1 MQLDELLTRLDGVK
15 RSGEAG
21 FVARCPAHEDHRQS
35 LSVGTGDDG
44 RLLLTCFAGCETES
58 ICGAIG
64 ITLADL
70 FQEKSSGN
78 GQRKIAQTYDYTDER
93 GELLFQVVRFEPKD
107 FRQRRPDGSGGW
119 EWRLGSARRVLYHL
133 PQVLAAITAGA
144 PVYVVE
150 GEKDADALAELG
162 LAATCNPAGAGKW
175 RGEYTEA
182 LSGAKV
188 VIVADK
194 DEPGRKHAFAVA
206 ASLAGRAADISIV
219 EAAEGKDASD
229 HLDAGYTP
237 SELVTCRGGQDAG
250 ASSGLPAVTLADLM
264 ASAPERPK
272 YVLWGYIARGAI
284 TEVAAKPKVGKTRF
298 VMEAVARILHGDDFL
313 DHATEVCRV
322 LYMTEES
329 RGSFIAGAKRSGM
342 HSAGDA
348 CHVLMRGSV
357 RSLAW
362 DQIGELVLAYCD
374 QHKLDLVITDTL
386 SDWAG
391 LRGDDEN
398 SAGAALAAM
407 APLRALADSGRA
419 VVAIRHER
427 KGIGDIGESARGSSA
442 FGGAMD
448 ILVSLRRT
456 RGRGH
461 DNRRELHAV
470 GRFDEAPAAVTIELG
485 EGGYQMVM
493 ENAEGRKREVE
504 LQIMEVL
511 PMGEQWALTEAELCE
526 RLEIGHPTMRR
537 ALKGLVVRDV
547 ILAGKHTRPDGFG
560 QVAVYWR
567 GEAE

>member
-1 MQLDELLTRLDGVK
+1 MLLDELLSRLDGVK

-35 LSVGTGDDG
+35 LSVGMGDDG
-44 RLLLTCFAGCETES
+44 RLLVTCFAGCDTEAV
-58 ICGAIG
+58 CGALG
-64 ITLADL
+64 VALADL
-70 FQEKSSGN
+70 FPEKQNGN
-78 GQRKIAQTYDYTDER
+78 GQRKIVATYDYVDES
-93 GELLFQVVRFEPKD
+93 GELLFQVVRFTPKD
-107 FRQRRPDGSGGW
+107 FRQRKPNGSGGW
-119 EWRLGSARRVLYHL
+119 EWKLAGTRRVLYRL
-133 PQVLAAITAGA
+133 PQVLAAIAGGEL
-144 PVYVVE
+144 VYVVE

-162 LAATCNPAGAGKW
+162 LTATCNAAGAGKW
-175 RGEYTEA
+175 RDEYTTA

-219 EAAEGKDASD
+219 EAVEGKDASD
-229 HLDAGYTP
+229 HLDAGYTT
-237 SELVTCRGGQDAG
+237 SEFVACRGGQDA
-250 ASSGLPAVTLADLM
+250 APATTLPAVTLADLM
-264 ASAPERPK
+264 ASAPERPE
-272 YVLWGYIARGAI
+272 YVLFGYVARGAI

-298 VMEAVARILHGDDFL
+298 VMEAVARILAGEEYIG
-313 DHATEVCRV
+313 HATFACRV

-329 RGSFIAGAKRSGM
+329 RGSFVAGAKRSGIN
-342 HSAGDA
+342 ARGDS

-362 DQIGELVLAYCD
+362 DQIGELVLAYCE
-374 QHKLDLVITDTL
+374 QHHIDLVVTDTL

-419 VVAIRHER
+419 VIAIRHER
-427 KGIGDIGESARGSSA
+427 KGTGDIGESARGSSA

-470 GRFDEAPAAVTIELG
+470 GRFDETPGAVTIELE
-485 EGGYQMVM
+485 EGGYRVVM
-493 ENAEGRKREVE
+493 ENAEGRRREVE
-504 LQIMEVL
+504 LQILEVL
-511 PMGEQWALTEAELCE
+511 PMGEQWALSESDLRE
-526 RLEIGHPTMRR
+526 RLEIDHTVARR
-537 ALKGLVVRDV
+537 ALQDLTKRGV
-547 ILAGKHTRPDGFG
+547 ISVGKRARSDGHG

-567 GEAE
+567 EEAK

>member
-1 MQLDELLTRLDGVK
+1 MLLDELLTRLDGVK

-78 GQRKIAQTYDYTDER
+78 GQRKIVATYDYTDEL
-93 GELLFQVVRFEPKD
+93 GELLFQVVRFDPKD
-107 FRQRRPDGSGGW
+107 FRQRRPIGGGGW
-119 EWRLGSARRVLYHL
+119 EWKLAGTRRVLYHL
-133 PQVLAAITAGA
+133 PQVLAATSAGE

-150 GEKDADALAELG
+150 GEKDADALADLG

-175 RGEYTEA
+175 RSEYTTA

-237 SELVTCRGGQDAG
+237 SEFAICRGGQDAG
-250 ASSGLPAVTLADLM
+250 TSSGLPAVTLADLM

-374 QHKLDLVITDTL
+374 QHKLDLVVTDTL

-419 VVAIRHER
+419 VVAVRHER

-470 GRFDEAPAAVTIELG
+470 GRFDETPGSVTIELG
-485 EGGYQMVM
+485 GDGYQVVMEGGD
-493 ENAEGRKREVE
+493 ARKREVE
-504 LQIMEVL
+504 LQILEVL
-511 PMGEQWALTEAELCE
+511 PMSEQWAASESDIREQLDL
-526 RLEIGHPTMRR
+526 GHSTLSR
-537 ALKGLVVRDV
+537 ALHDLVVREV
-547 ILAGKHTRPDGFG
+547 ICAGKRARPDGKG
-560 QVAVYWR
+560 QTAVFWR
-567 GEAE
+567 EEA